1 MPLRTARPRP
11 IQPYR
16 AHPSPHRPD
25 QAARK
30 AVPSGRPQKPPILS
44 ALTNL
49 ATLSGGTPPA
59 QGQQQQEQP
68 GAAWESDPVLQ
79 QIKALQQ
86 GNVASAEAS
95 ALAARQQA
103 LINFG
108 YSPELDPLYGDTGTA
123 GSAKTNPFSV
133 LAQLQHSHE
142 LRQKNLNENLNK
154 ANLFYSGY
162 RGTQLGEE
170 GRSYLG
176 EQAGARSALESQ
188 LGGISEGLL
197 GARQTAQEATTGGE
211 QDAYNRWLN
220 QQLQYGLG
228 ATGAASQVT
237 GPRQTMLAP
246 SRLATRNRLLRR
258 F

>member
-16 AHPSPHRPD
+16 AHPSPHRPG

-49 ATLSGGTPPA
+49 ATLSGGTPPTQGQA
-59 QGQQQQEQP
+59 QSQQQQEQP

-86 GNVASAEAS
+86 ANVASAEAS

-108 YSPELDPLYGDTGTA
+108 YSPELDTLGGYGDVGTA
-123 GSAKTNPFSV
+123 GKAKGN
-133 LAQLQHSHE
+133 
-142 LRQKNLNENLNK
+142 
-154 ANLFYSGY
+154 
-162 RGTQLGEE
+162 
-170 GRSYLG
+170 
-176 EQAGARSALESQ
+176 
-188 LGGISEGLL
+188 
-197 GARQTAQEATTGGE
+197 
-211 QDAYNRWLN
+211 
-220 QQLQYGLG
+220 
-228 ATGAASQVT
+228 
-237 GPRQTMLAP
+237 
-246 SRLATRNRLLRR
+246 
-258 F
+258 